1 MAFGSALEGLRVID
15 LGQMIAGPLCASMLG
30 DMGADVIKVE
40 APGKGDISR
49 DSLPKQDGV
58 STYFIAFNR
67 SKRGICLNLKTPE
80 GKEIL
85 KKLIVEADVLIEN
98 FRPGVMDRL
107 GFSYEVV
114 HRINPQIIYASIS
127 GFGQAGEYAHRA
139 CFDPIAQA
147 ISGMMSVTGSEHGEK
162 VRCGASIADIM
173 AAQNA
178 VCGILAALQ
187 YRQKSGVG
195 QWIDVSLIDSCIVA
209 LSSMNQF
216 YLTTG
221 TIPAPKGNRFEAS
234 APGNSYPTSNGILVI
249 SAGQNSEW
257 AKLAHVLGHEEWLED
272 NRFSTV
278 DLRVQNR
285 ELLDS
290 LISAET
296 VKFNTDMLLTLLLDI
311 GLPAGPVQN
320 VKQVIDDPYFSDVRN
335 MFPCVE
341 HPKIGTVQ
349 ITNQGIKMSETNPY
363 VRSCAPTLGQHN
375 VEVLL
380 SLGYSNEDI
389 DVLTSSGV
397 IFAEQKG

>member
-40 APGKGDISR
+40 APGNGDISR

-114 HRINPQIIYASIS
+114 HKINPQIIYASLS

-173 AAQNA
+173 AAQMPYA
-178 VCGILAALQ
+178 AFLQLCSTGKKAAL
-187 YRQKSGVG
+187 
-195 QWIDVSLIDSCIVA
+195 
-209 LSSMNQF
+209 
-216 YLTTG
+216 
-221 TIPAPKGNRFEAS
+221 GN
-234 APGNSYPTSNGILVI
+234 
-249 SAGQNSEW
+249 
-257 AKLAHVLGHEEWLED
+257 
-272 NRFSTV
+272 
-278 DLRVQNR
+278 
-285 ELLDS
+285 
-290 LISAET
+290 
-296 VKFNTDMLLTLLLDI
+296 
-311 GLPAGPVQN
+311 GL
-320 VKQVIDDPYFSDVRN
+320 
-335 MFPCVE
+335 MF
-341 HPKIGTVQ
+341 
-349 ITNQGIKMSETNPY
+349 
-363 VRSCAPTLGQHN
+363 R
-375 VEVLL
+375 
-380 SLGYSNEDI
+380 
-389 DVLTSSGV
+389 
-397 IFAEQKG
+397 